1 MLATL
6 RNMSGSCQHM
16 EKSKGAEMR
25 TKTIWQILLSFLR
38 FVLAAY
44 AFYLAI
50 DFTGMLRYLVI
61 AIGISLIV
69 MVVED
74 TQKEE

>member
-1 MLATL
+1 
-6 RNMSGSCQHM
+6 
-16 EKSKGAEMR
+16 MR

-44 AFYLAI
+44 TFYLAI
-50 DFTGMLRYLVI
+50 DLTGMLRYLVI

-69 MVVED
+69 KVVED

>member
-1 MLATL
+1 
-6 RNMSGSCQHM
+6 
-16 EKSKGAEMR
+16 MR

-50 DFTGMLRYLVI
+50 DFTGMSRYLVI

-69 MVVED
+69 KVVED
-74 TQKEE
+74 TQKEEQKWAFGQDY

>member
-1 MLATL
+1 
-6 RNMSGSCQHM
+6 
-16 EKSKGAEMR
+16 MR

-61 AIGISLIV
+61 SIGISLIV

>member
-1 MLATL
+1 
-6 RNMSGSCQHM
+6 
-16 EKSKGAEMR
+16 MR

-50 DFTGMLRYLVI
+50 DLTGMLRYLVI

-69 MVVED
+69 KVVED

>member
-1 MLATL
+1 
-6 RNMSGSCQHM
+6 M

-50 DFTGMLRYLVI
+50 DFTGMSRYLVI

-69 MVVED
+69 KVVED
-74 TQKEE
+74 TQKEEQK